1 MLEIYGTI
9 LLRTIILY
17 VVIIITFRLMGKREI
32 GELGIVD
39 LVVFVM
45 IAEMAAIAIENY
57 NESFSQ
63 YLIPIFLLVIL
74 QVIFSFI
81 SLKSRK
87 FRKLV
92 DGEPSMIIKRGK
104 IDEKEMKRQ
113 RYNFDDLMMQLREK
127 DIRNI
132 KDVEYAILE
141 PTGKLSVFKYEN
153 ETGFTIPLILEGK
166 IQKDKLREL
175 NLSEEWLYNELAK
188 KNIIDINK
196 ISFCS
201 YQNGELYIDFI
212 DETK

>member
-39 LVVFVM
+39 LVVFIM

>member
-1 MLEIYGTI
+1 MEIYGTI

-45 IAEMAAIAIENY
+45 IAEIAAIAIENY

-166 IQKDKLREL
+166 IQNDKLREL

>member
-39 LVVFVM
+39 LVVFIM

-166 IQKDKLREL
+166 IQEDKLREL
-175 NLSEEWLYNELAK
+175 NLTEEWLYNELAK
-188 KNIIDINK
+188 KNIVDINK

>member
-39 LVVFVM
+39 LVVFIM

-188 KNIIDINK
+188 KNIVDINK

>member
-39 LVVFVM
+39 LVVFIM

-166 IQKDKLREL
+166 IQNDKLREL

>member
-45 IAEMAAIAIENY
+45 IAEIAAIAIENY

-166 IQKDKLREL
+166 IQKDKLRKL

-188 KNIIDINK
+188 KNIVDINK

>member
-1 MLEIYGTI
+1 
-9 LLRTIILY
+9 
-17 VVIIITFRLMGKREI
+17 MGKREI

>member
-1 MLEIYGTI
+1 MLEVYGTI
-9 LLRTIILY
+9 ILRTIILY
-17 VVIIITFRLMGKREI
+17 IVIVITFRLMGKREI

-39 LVVFVM
+39 LVVSVL
-45 IAEMAAIAIENY
+45 IAELAALSLEKNDEHLFKY
-57 NESFSQ
+57 V
-63 YLIPIFLLVIL
+63 LPIILLVII
-74 QVIFSFI
+74 QIIFSFI

-104 IDEKEMKRQ
+104 IDEKEMKKQ

-153 ETGFTIPLILEGK
+153 ERGFTIPLILEGK
-166 IQKDKLREL
+166 IQEEKLQEL
-175 NLSEEWLYNELAK
+175 NLTKEWLYDELAK
-188 KNIIDINK
+188 KGITDIGK

-201 YQNGELYIDFI
+201 YQNKELYIDFQ
-212 DETK
+212 DEKK

>member
-166 IQKDKLREL
+166 IQEDKLREL
-175 NLSEEWLYNELAK
+175 NLTEEWLYNELAK
-188 KNIIDINK
+188 KNIVDINK